1 MLLHLFNLKQWC
13 LVSHDKTVRFNLV
26 AYVFIVFSYLFTAYL
41 VFKHMSGLDLTSGNI
56 PVALIVEAF
65 NGNSALMLVEGLLV
79 VNMVLLF
86 AALALKQ
93 SQITRF
99 FESMRKPNKT
109 QTDSMPDDVINTTVS
124 VEVDLPEQ
132 PQEVNSDSQPSN
144 DLVNGSGEKNVIQS
158 TSAVRQELKLTQ
170 QKLETALSAKSQ
182 FLANMSHELRTP
194 MNGILGMT
202 ELLIDS
208 GLSDKQGRFAD
219 SVRRSAESLLAI
231 INDLLD
237 YSTME
242 TGRLF
247 LENAAFNLREV
258 VEDVCELHADLAHR
272 KGLELIC
279 HIDHSMNDAVIGDS
293 NRIRQLLNNLVGN
306 AIKFTKSG
314 EIVIRLKEVS
324 RDESNV
330 QILLD
335 VVDTGVGITPEG
347 QASIFE
353 SFTQADNSYSREF
366 GGAGLGLYITHKLV
380 EMMNGKITFR
390 SRMNEGSHFIV
401 ALSLE
406 ATTSEKANANMQ
418 GTLRGSRVL
427 IVDDNETNRTIL
439 YHQLKSWGVHPET
452 VESGE
457 RALEALREAKHSS
470 RPFHIAILD
479 LHMPAMDGI
488 ELTKL
493 IQADPLIHDTQRIM
507 LTSAALDM
515 SPTELRAIGVSQYVS
530 KPARQ
535 SQLYNVLANLIQ
547 NTGFSIEHINPGDD
561 ASAYR
566 SIDAHVLLAEDNLIN
581 QDVALNMLEN
591 FGCTVKVVSNG
602 RAALDLLK
610 DETFDIVLMDCQ
622 MPVMDGLVATRRLR
636 DFGGEYSYIP
646 VIALTANVMEGDK
659 EKCLESGMNGYI
671 SKPVKQ
677 EELYRSV
684 CHWLDKGIV
693 EKNIAESKQ
702 EDMRDSS
709 SVSAQL
715 EPRRAA
721 SHDEPPGE
729 LLGTIALSLDQKS
742 EEANIDEPKADE
754 NQDETPIDDEALDK
768 IRKLQRPGKP
778 DILAK
783 VVNVYLD
790 KSPSLILEVIAGL
803 ANNDSVQVKEA
814 AHSLK
819 SSSAYV
825 GAQVISENCKL
836 IEAASREDKTSEV
849 SDLIA
854 GLQVQYDEA
863 ATILSRLIERAA

>member
-1 MLLHLFNLKQWC
+1 M
-13 LVSHDKTVRFNLV
+13 SHDKTVRFNFV
-26 AYVFIVFSYLFTAYL
+26 AYLIILSSYLFTAYF
-41 VFKHMSGLDLTSGNI
+41 VFAHISGLDINSENMS
-56 PVALIVEAF
+56 VALIMEAF
-65 NGNSALMLVEGLLV
+65 NSNSALLLVEGLLAT
-79 VNMVLLF
+79 N
-86 AALALKQ
+86 AALLLIVLASKQ
-93 SQITRF
+93 SQVTRF
-99 FESMRKPNKT
+99 LEKMRKPISY
-109 QTDSMPDDVINTTVS
+109 DADGASD
-124 VEVDLPEQ
+124 ELPENTASTDVATPTHQ
-132 PQEVNSDSQPSN
+132 QTP
-144 DLVNGSGEKNVIQS
+144 QS
-158 TSAVRQELKLTQ
+158 TDKTLVDVEHRRDAKHNTQLSLIKQELQLTE

-237 YSTME
+237 YSKME
-242 TGRLF
+242 TGKLF

-279 HIDHSMNDAVIGDS
+279 HIDHTMNDAVIGDS

-306 AIKFTKSG
+306 SIKFTKSG

-324 RDESNV
+324 RDDKNV
-330 QILLD
+330 EILLD

-366 GGAGLGLYITHKLV
+366 GGAGLGLYITNKLV
-380 EMMNGKITFR
+380 EMMKGKITLR
-390 SRMNEGSHFIV
+390 SRMNEGSHFTV
-401 ALSLE
+401 SLSLE
-406 ATTSEKANANMQ
+406 ATTNEKANANMQ

-457 RALEALREAKHSS
+457 RALEALREAKRSS
-470 RPFHIAILD
+470 RPFHLAVLD
-479 LHMPAMDGI
+479 LHMPVMDGI

-493 IQADPLIHDTQRIM
+493 IQADSLIHDTQRIM
-507 LTSAALDM
+507 LTSAALDL
-515 SPTELRAIGVSQYVS
+515 SPTELRAIGISQYVS

-547 NTGFSIEHINPGDD
+547 GTDFSNDISHNGDENN
-561 ASAYR
+561 AYPN
-566 SIDAHVLLAEDNLIN
+566 IDAHVLLAEDNLIN

-602 RAALDLLK
+602 SAALDLLK
-610 DETFDIVLMDCQ
+610 EEVFDIVLMDCQ
-622 MPVMDGLVATRRLR
+622 MPVMDGLAATRRLR
-636 DFGGEYSYIP
+636 DFGGDYTNIP

-659 EKCLESGMNGYI
+659 EKCIESGMNGYI

-684 CHWLDKGIV
+684 CHWLDSGIV
-693 EKNIAESKQ
+693 EKNIAESAH
-702 EDMRDSS
+702 DARDSGSIPRQTGSEESKPS
-709 SVSAQL
+709 SVETDKL
-715 EPRRAA
+715 T
-721 SHDEPPGE
+721 
-729 LLGTIALSLDQKS
+729 GTIALSLDQKS
-742 EEANIDEPKADE
+742 EATVAVVAQQSVDESADE
-754 NQDETPIDDEALDK
+754 SPIDDDALDK

-790 KSPSLILEVIAGL
+790 KSPSLILDVINGL
-803 ANNDSVQVKEA
+803 ANNDATQVKEA

-825 GAQVISENCKL
+825 GAQIIAENCKL
-836 IEAASREDKTSEV
+836 IEAACREDKMAEV
-849 SDLIA
+849 SELIA
-854 GLQVQYDEA
+854 GLQTHYDDA
-863 ATILSRLIERAA
+863 AGILSSIIERAA